1 MVKPLRLQKYL
12 ADCGICSRRKGE
24 ELIIGGKIK
33 VNGVIATLGMK
44 VTGDEEILL
53 HNQPIKAT
61 HTKIAY
67 LVYKPRGYTSTTAD
81 HHAEQLVT
89 SLVPDKQRLYPVGR
103 LDKESEGL
111 FILTNDGDLAFKTS
125 HPSSE
130 LSKVYKITVDRPMT
144 ETVCKNLVEGV
155 IDEEEWLTLDK
166 IELVDDYTI
175 IITLHH
181 GKKRH
186 IRRMLAAFGYR
197 VSSLVRIAIGP
208 LTLDSLQRQQYRIL
222 TPSEVATILSLCH
235 KPSSSAL

>member
-1 MVKPLRLQKYL
+1 
-12 ADCGICSRRKGE
+12 
-24 ELIIGGKIK
+24 
-33 VNGVIATLGMK
+33 
-44 VTGDEEILL
+44 
-53 HNQPIKAT
+53 
-61 HTKIAY
+61 
-67 LVYKPRGYTSTTAD
+67 
-81 HHAEQLVT
+81 
-89 SLVPDKQRLYPVGR
+89 
-103 LDKESEGL
+103 
-111 FILTNDGDLAFKTS
+111 KTS